1 MNIHPFFRRLAYA
14 TLLAVAMAGAVR
26 AQWKTETLTLHPG
39 WNAVYLQVDAQY
51 DTLENLVG
59 AGSPI
64 SEIWLWQPNL
74 TAGRIL
80 GQPVTLASGS
90 DWLPWAKATGPV
102 NAFPL
107 AANSTYLVRNDSSQD
122 YTWNLKGTPVPP
134 STRWSSSGLNFRGF
148 ATRKDAPPLFT
159 NFLAPTKE
167 ANEFEIYQY
176 PGGENAQE
184 SPLTVPVSP
193 GTENLNRGQAY
204 WIRKSNNSANN
215 YFGPFEVVL
224 QNQSGIAFSDRLGA
238 YSFRLRNQ
246 LDQTNKVTITLSL
259 SETSPT
265 SQAVPPPPLLLRTTL
280 SMTTLLYSYKILPL
294 NQVETFDLAPKGQPG
309 SEVEVVLGLD
319 RSAMN
324 GASGDKYAAILRLQ
338 DATLGQMQV
347 DLPVTAQQASSN
359 GLWVGDASITRVG
372 NYLKTYAKVGS
383 YQEFTNKLAQPEF
396 IALNEA
402 NQTVSY
408 PPGPWTSSTVPATPV
423 TPTTA
428 LPLFLRAGLA
438 SSADGMKLVGVFVSS
453 LAAGLHASNLATS
466 TDGGATWTERD
477 IGVQCLG
484 VVSSAD
490 GRKLVVAGYNRDP
503 ESPFI
508 NRTLYT
514 SSDAG
519 ETWAAGD
526 SGEVIGG
533 INLLASSS
541 DGTRLVAAG
550 SSDTYDHGIFTSSDA
565 GVTWQPSLIDASLV
579 DSNDTGLLNDMS
591 WNALASSDDGLK
603 LVVVR
608 DRYIITSK
616 DGGLTWS
623 KSVGFD
629 TFNEKVVW
637 SSVASSDD
645 GTRLVALGLAD
656 GGVRRVYTSTDAG
669 TNWFPHLEY
678 SHSFNTVASS
688 ADGMNLVAASA
699 SPGVNSGI
707 YTSVD
712 AGMSWVR
719 KTVPGAFRIVCS
731 ADGLRIT
738 ASPSVPSPT
747 FRTSR
752 DGGEHWNVSGVQV
765 RCVASSADGTKLVAG
780 VMGSHIARSVDS
792 GSSWTAVG
800 SAAEWQA
807 IASSADGSKLVA
819 VPRGGR
825 ISLSSDTGTN
835 WSEASG
841 TPVANWIAV
850 TCSTDGRKIAAVT
863 DGTDL
868 YTSVDQGNSWI
879 QRQPLPGQRWRA
891 IAGSSDGIRLLAA
904 INGGPLV
911 QSLDSGATWKPLIG
925 VSGVNWQSVASSAD
939 GKVLVAVENPGG
951 LYFSTDSGTTW
962 EKPAAAPQ
970 SAYWQG
976 VTCSRTGTAIVGTIE
991 FGKIYASGD
1000 RGKTWSGLAD
1010 ERAWTAVATSADG
1023 SKVFAGTSGSDGLAG
1038 VELGNYVY
1046 TTTGILTTPELTYD
1060 KKTQM
1065 VMVGGGKYLQTS
1077 FDTDLG
1083 TVASPFPLRLIIH
1096 QGSDGHAR
1104 LLPQVFQ
1111 GADRITTNPIVTVD
1125 ATKLHPAYLSKSRR
1139 LSAVHLPLSTS
1150 GWPLQGALGQGRVST
1165 VLKQSFADEASNP
1178 FLHSYHPDH
1187 DNLDALYQP
1196 ITKPGVESYDID
1208 RQITLEFTLPG
1219 QDFAS
1224 RTAGSSRV
1232 QGLYSEAIVLKGRD
1246 NQTRTIVTQGS
1257 FILNRISDIPTL
1269 Q

>member
-39 WNAVYLQVDAQY
+39 WNAVYLQVDAQH

-148 ATRKDAPPLFT
+148 ATRNDAPPLFA

-246 LDQTNKVTITLSL
+246 LDQTNKVTVTLIL
-259 SETSPT
+259 SETSPA
-265 SQAVPPPPLLLRTTL
+265 SEAVPPPPLLLRTTL
-280 SMTTLLYSYKILPL
+280 SMSTLLYSYKTLPL
-294 NQVETFDLAPKGQPG
+294 NQFETFDLAPKGQPG
-309 SEVEVVLGLD
+309 SDVEVVLGID

-338 DATLGQMQV
+338 DATLGQMRV

-408 PPGPWTSSTVPATPV
+408 PPGPWTRRTVPATPV

-428 LPLFLRAGLA
+428 FPSLLQSDLA
-438 SSADGMKLVGVFVSS
+438 SSTDGMKLVAVLTDPTVTDPY
-453 LAAGLHASNLATS
+453 AADSRDGNLATS
-466 TDGGATWTERD
+466 TDGGATWTERN
-477 IGVQCLG
+477 IGVVCSD

-490 GRKLVVAGYNRDP
+490 GRRLVAIGDNRNP
-503 ESPFI
+503 QSPFF
-508 NRTLYT
+508 NRRIYT

-519 ETWAAGD
+519 ETWVAGD
-526 SGEVIGG
+526 SEGQMEF
-533 INLLASSS
+533 NLLASSS
-541 DGTRLVAAG
+541 EGMRLVASGYNG
-550 SSDTYDHGIFTSSDA
+550 STGYAGIFTSTDA
-565 GVTWQPSLIDASLV
+565 GVTWQPSPLDGGGWASV
-579 DSNDTGLLNDMS
+579 T
-591 WNALASSDDGLK
+591 ALASSGDGLK
-603 LVVVR
+603 LVVANELLIR
-608 DRYIITSK
+608 TSK

-623 KSVGFD
+623 EGVPLD
-629 TFNEKVVW
+629 TNIHYPFAVK
-637 SSVASSDD
+637 SSDD
-645 GTRLVALGLAD
+645 GTRLVALSFVS
-656 GGVRRVYTSTDAG
+656 GVRRVYTSTDAG
-669 TNWFPHLEY
+669 TNWVAHLED
-678 SHSFNTVASS
+678 SLSFSSVASS
-688 ADGMNLVAASA
+688 ADGMNLVASGHF
-699 SPGVNSGI
+699 SKPGI
-707 YTSVD
+707 YTSRD
-712 AGMSWVR
+712 AGMSWAK
-719 KTVPGAFRIVCS
+719 KTTSTNQAVESIIS
-731 ADGLRIT
+731 ADGLRI
-738 ASPSVPSPT
+738 AVPSVPIRGLP

-752 DGGEHWNVSGVQV
+752 DGGEHWNASGVQV
-765 RCVASSADGTKLVAG
+765 RCIASSADGTKLVAG
-780 VMGSHIARSVDS
+780 VMGSRIARSVDS

-850 TCSTDGRKIAAVT
+850 TCSTDGSKIAAVT
-863 DGTDL
+863 DGADL
-868 YTSVDQGNSWI
+868 YTSVDQGTSWI
-879 QRQPLPGQRWRA
+879 QRQTLPGQRWRA

-911 QSLDSGATWKPLIG
+911 QSLDSGATWNPLIG

-951 LYFSTDSGTTW
+951 MYLSTDSGTTW

-976 VTCSRTGTAIVGTIE
+976 VACSRTGTAIVGTIE

-1104 LLPQVFQ
+1104 LLQQVFQ

-1165 VLKQSFADEASNP
+1165 VLKEGFADEASNP

-1208 RQITLEFTLPG
+1208 RQITLEFTKPG